1 MAEAIKYS
9 KTGEELGKI
18 ELSKILFEAEAKN
31 SEALLYEVVKMYLA
45 NQRQGTSS
53 VKNRANVQSSGKKMY
68 RQKGTGSARAG
79 SRRSPIRV
87 GGGNAF
93 GPRPKNWYSK
103 IPKKKK
109 RLALKLALT
118 QKAEENNVIVI
129 ENLDYD
135 KPSTKK
141 GKELLSKI
149 ANEQRQI
156 LFVIEDSDKNLI
168 RSFSNISNVT
178 MDRADGLFAYEII
191 NSSCIVLTE
200 DALKKIGEVFEK

>member
-9 KTGEELGKI
+9 NTGEEIGKV
-18 ELSKILFEAEAKN
+18 ELSANLFEAEAKN
-31 SEALLYEVVKMYLA
+31 AEALLYEVIKMYLA

-53 VKNRANVQSSGKKMY
+53 VKNRSAVKGTTKKMY

-79 SRRSPIRV
+79 SRRSPVRV
-87 GGGNAF
+87 GGGIAF
-93 GPRPKNWYSK
+93 GPSPKNWYSK

-118 QKAEENNVIVI
+118 QKAVENNVIVV
-129 ENLDYD
+129 ENFDFD
-135 KPSTKK
+135 KPNTKQAK
-141 GKELLSKI
+141 DLMNKI
-149 ANEQRQI
+149 ANGQRKV
-156 LFVIEDSDKNLI
+156 LFVIDGSDKKI
-168 RSFSNISNVT
+168 IKSFSNLPNVK

-191 NSSCIVLTE
+191 NSSFLVLTE